1 MNFNILS
8 ESMLLAI
15 KRDEEFAPYIE
26 ALRLAS
32 WEELLDSVGSE
43 DEKKAFW
50 LNIYNAFI
58 QIEVMANPGAL
69 GQRGSFFSKKS
80 IQIGERRLSFDD
92 IEHGILRR
100 GAFKF
105 GAGFMRNP
113 LIWMQYRKQMLRQ
126 HDFRIHFA
134 LNCGASS
141 CPSIMAY
148 KSSKVSEQLHKAT
161 RGFLEEESIYSEKE
175 NTVVVSRLMLWFYG
189 DFGGHRGIRR
199 ILKHY
204 NIIPQDKNPKIDFR
218 PYNWTP
224 QIGKYQ

>member
-8 ESMLLAI
+8 ESMLLSI
-15 KRDEEFAPYIE
+15 KRGEEFAPYIE

-32 WEELLDSVGSE
+32 WGDLLNSIKTE

-50 LNIYNAFI
+50 LNLYNSFI
-58 QIEVMANPGAL
+58 QLEVSANPNVL
-69 GQRGSFFSKKS
+69 EKRGNFFTKKA
-80 IQIGERRLSFDD
+80 IQIGEKRLSFDD

-105 GAGFMRNP
+105 GAGFIRNP
-113 LIWMQYRKQMLRQ
+113 LMLARFKEQMLKQ

-148 KSSKVSEQLHKAT
+148 KPAKISEQLHKAT
-161 RGFLEEESIYSEKE
+161 RGFLEEESFYSQKE

-189 DFGGHRGIRR
+189 DFGGHKGIRR

-204 NIIPQDKNPKIDFR
+204 NIIPLDKNPKIDFS
-218 PYNWTP
+218 PYNWEP
-224 QIGKYQ
+224 HIGKYQ